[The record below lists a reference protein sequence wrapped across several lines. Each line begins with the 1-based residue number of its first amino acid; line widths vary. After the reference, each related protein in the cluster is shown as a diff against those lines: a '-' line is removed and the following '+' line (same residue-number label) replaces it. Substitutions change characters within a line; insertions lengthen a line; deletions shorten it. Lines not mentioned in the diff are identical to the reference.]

1 MIELYIVEVNM
12 MGSNLV
18 QFLTSDEILI
28 VYLIAGIACLICFI
42 IYLVERNNE
51 KLKQKHNTREL
62 NKLVEQ
68 IKEENHYETYI

>member
-42 IYLVERNNE
+42 IYQNVNIVNSFTV
-51 KLKQKHNTREL
+51 KK
-62 NKLVEQ
+62 
-68 IKEENHYETYI
+68 